1 MLGRFMSGTFLFRAG
16 TSVQAPVC
24 TVSSPGFTFMPG
36 TCVHSISNLWLALL
50 CMHRCEASLSTVQD
64 PGRSCIISLRSY
76 GADMVSTWQV
86 IA

>member
-1 MLGRFMSGTFLFRAG
+1 MGPFNAGSIYAWHLFNLGL
-16 TSVQAPVC
+16 APVYKAA
-24 TVSSPGFTFMPG
+24 SPGFIFMPG
-36 TCVHSISNLWLALL
+36 TCVHNISNFLLALL